1 MRGLGG
7 VLRRVAAEVVGLVA
21 DDWRAPLGIGAIL
34 GAGWWLIARGAGSA
48 GAPALVA
55 ALATFLLASTVL
67 DGRARLRRR
76 RADSGIDSTR
86 GGRVPDRD
94 S

>member
-1 MRGLGG
+1 MRRLGG
-7 VLRRVAAEVVGLVA
+7 VLRGIAAEVVGLVA
-21 DDWRAPLGIGAIL
+21 DDWRVPLGIGAIL
-34 GAGWWLIARGAGSA
+34 AVGWWLIARGAGSA

-55 ALATFLLASTVL
+55 ALAAFLLASTVL

-76 RADSGIDSTR
+76 RADTGIDSGR
-86 GGRVPDRD
+86 VGRVPDRD